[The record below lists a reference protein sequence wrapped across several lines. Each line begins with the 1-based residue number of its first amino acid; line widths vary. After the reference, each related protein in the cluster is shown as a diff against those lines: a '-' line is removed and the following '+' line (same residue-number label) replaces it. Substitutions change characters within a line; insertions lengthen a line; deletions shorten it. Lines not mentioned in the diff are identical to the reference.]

1 MTSMTKET
9 QEAYKKQIRTMRREY
24 KTLAAKELAVKYDLT
39 INQINKIL
47 RDNKIHKE
55 TRLIIT
61 N

>member
-1 MTSMTKET
+1 MNKET
-9 QEAYKKQIRTMRREY
+9 QEAYKKQIRIMRIDY
-24 KTLAAKELAVKYDLT
+24 KTLTAKELAVKYNLT

>member
-1 MTSMTKET
+1 MNKET
-9 QEAYKKQIRTMRREY
+9 QEAYKKQIRIMRRDY
-24 KTLAAKELAVKYDLT
+24 KILTAKELAVKYNLT
-39 INQINKIL
+39 VNQINKIL

>member
-1 MTSMTKET
+1 MNKET
-9 QEAYKKQIRTMRREY
+9 QEAYKKQIRIMRRDY
-24 KTLAAKELAVKYDLT
+24 KTLTAKELAVKYNLT

-61 N
+61 

>member
-1 MTSMTKET
+1 MNKET
-9 QEAYKKQIRTMRREY
+9 QEAYKKQIRIMRRDY
-24 KTLAAKELAVKYDLT
+24 KTLTAKELAVKYNLT

-61 N
+61 NS